1 MEKHQ
6 HWIGYPFYRA
16 ISSLAKVRGR
26 HESTTMDEDHPFYR
40 VIDLLRKVGRKRGS
54 YLSADDLESLGIKLS
69 GMDIETGRPA
79 DSGPQFCDPYPSK
92 EFDKLL
98 EKVSAN
104 FQALDEGDVY
114 STAFGIG
121 IDLDHCLRDLGVFD
135 GWNPSDR
142 IITYRV

>member
-1 MEKHQ
+1 
-6 HWIGYPFYRA
+6 
-16 ISSLAKVRGR
+16 
-26 HESTTMDEDHPFYR
+26 MDEDHPYYR
-40 VIDLLRKVGRKRGS
+40 VASLLRQVHRRRGP

-69 GMDIETGRPA
+69 GMGIETGRPA
-79 DSGPQFCDPYPSK
+79 DSGPQFCDLYPSK
-92 EFDKLL
+92 EFDKLF

-142 IITYRV
+142 IITYRVRS